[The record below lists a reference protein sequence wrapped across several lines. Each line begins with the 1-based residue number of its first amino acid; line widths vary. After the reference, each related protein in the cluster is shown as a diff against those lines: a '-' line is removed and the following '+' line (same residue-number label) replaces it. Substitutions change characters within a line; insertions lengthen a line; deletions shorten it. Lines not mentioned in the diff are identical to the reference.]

1 MRGIDGEGPCPPRL
15 PGKQLGPGTQGWLGI
30 LCALSPWNILGHPL
44 QCLLLW
50 RLGRGLT
57 GMELGLWAE
66 GLSLDDG
73 DLGSKLVDSH
83 ETPVT
88 ESGLGVWAWIWKNH
102 KKSIEVEITPK
113 TEVETPS
120 VASFWK
126 RNQAWEVM
134 TP

>member
-1 MRGIDGEGPCPPRL
+1 MSTQASWEAAGAWNTGMVRDPLCPVPLEHFRSSTPVPSAL
-15 PGKQLGPGTQGWLGI
+15 EAGPGANRDGAGTV
-30 LCALSPWNILGHPL
+30 
-44 QCLLLW
+44 
-50 RLGRGLT
+50 GR
-57 GMELGLWAE
+57 A
-66 GLSLDDG
+66 LSLDDG
-73 DLGSKLVDSH
+73 DLGSKLVDSR

-126 RNQAWEVM
+126 RSQTWEVM

>member
-1 MRGIDGEGPCPPRL
+1 
-15 PGKQLGPGTQGWLGI
+15 
-30 LCALSPWNILGHPL
+30 
-44 QCLLLW
+44 
-50 RLGRGLT
+50 
-57 GMELGLWAE
+57 MELGLWAE

-102 KKSIEVEITPK
+102 KKSIEVE
-113 TEVETPS
+113 TPS